1 MFFKKQRDFSG
12 PWFPC
17 CMGVTIEPPQR
28 QYLTHRDHVS
38 ITNETIEGPVN
49 EIISP
54 VHTDPPWQTTQPC
67 FSMGFQGMPTP
78 AGEGICFHPL
88 FF

>member
-1 MFFKKQRDFSG
+1 MKTKQKKINDGFFIQPYMFFKKQRDFSG

-38 ITNETIEGPVN
+38 ITNETIEGA
-49 EIISP
+49 S
-54 VHTDPPWQTTQPC
+54 
-67 FSMGFQGMPTP
+67 
-78 AGEGICFHPL
+78 
-88 FF
+88 